1 MTSDVQICNIA
12 LSRIGCQQF
21 LNSLDDPSA
30 EANVCRMVY
39 PFTLERVL
47 QDFPWPFATRYAAL
61 QDIGSPVP
69 PWGYR
74 YRYPL
79 DCIQA
84 RRVLSQSSV
93 SSSSPLQEFA
103 GGTAALQAT
112 YPAWLESNPFV
123 VIADDANNARA
134 ILCDL
139 AAPMLEYT
147 ARITSVGMFPPAFS
161 NALAW
166 AIAAEIATPLS
177 ADVKYA
183 QVANQTY
190 GHALAEAGSM
200 AFGESCQ
207 SSLPDGELLSARNE

>member
-1 MTSDVQICNIA
+1 M
-12 LSRIGCQQF
+12 
-21 LNSLDDPSA
+21 
-30 EANVCRMVY
+30 
-39 PFTLERVL
+39 L
-47 QDFPWPFATRYAAL
+47 QDFPWPFATRYASL

-79 DCIQA
+79 DCLQA

-93 SSSSPLQEFA
+93 SGSSILQEFA
-103 GGTAALQAT
+103 GGRAAAQPLA
-112 YPAWLESNPFV
+112 PEWLENNPFIV
-123 VIADDANNARA
+123 VSDDVCDARA

-139 AAPMLEYT
+139 AAPVLEYT
-147 ARITSVGMFPPAFS
+147 ARITAVGMFPPAFA

-166 AIAAEIATPLS
+166 AIASEIATPLS

-190 GHALAEAGSM
+190 GHALAEAGAM

-207 SSLPDGELLSARNE
+207 SPLPDGELLSARYE